1 MGIEL
6 IGREKEIQDILN
18 ALRSGQ
24 SVVLIAPRRFG
35 KTSIMMEIQNRLS
48 EEKYYTGNID
58 LFTIPD
64 LGQLSYEIT
73 GQVLK
78 NRKFEESFIKLKN
91 NLGEILTNIKFR
103 EEIQDAEFILSFTKP
118 QKDPWEQLRSSI
130 RYIDHLPQSIKRR
143 YVLLLMSSVILKNLM
158 VRR

>member
-1 MGIEL
+1 
-6 IGREKEIQDILN
+6 
-18 ALRSGQ
+18 
-24 SVVLIAPRRFG
+24 
-35 KTSIMMEIQNRLS
+35 MMEIQNRLS

-103 EEIQDAEFILSFTKP
+103 EEIQDAEFILK
-118 QKDPWEQLRSSI
+118 QI
-130 RYIDHLPQSIKRR
+130 AILPDGKNRR
-143 YVLLLMSSVILKNLM
+143 TGLYRNT
-158 VRR
+158 